1 MDSVATV
8 TSRIYNYI
16 LEGRP
21 SKALAVAASYQKIPE
36 YRKDLMFCLNCAVAA
51 VRSKSAVTLTTQTPR
66 YYRAL
71 ARKANGYDSLV
82 EATVWE
88 ANAAVAVIKGDLPA
102 ALKMYKWALALDPG
116 RYRRNSVVR
125 QIEKLEQEI
134 QARKKAKQPLVQ
146 QRKDVVIRPR
156 HSQ

>member
-8 TSRIYNYI
+8 TSRIYRYI
-16 LEGRP
+16 LDGRP
-21 SKALAVAASYQKIPE
+21 SKALSVAASYQKLPE

-71 ARKANGYDSLV
+71 ARKADGYDELV
-82 EATVWE
+82 EANVWE
-88 ANAAVAVIKGDLPA
+88 ANAAISIIKGDLPA
-102 ALKMYKWALALDPG
+102 ALKMYQWALQLDPG
-116 RYRRNSVVR
+116 KYRQNSVTR

-134 QARKKAKQPLVQ
+134 KARRKAKQPLIE
-146 QRKDVVIRPR
+146 QRKEVAAQPR
-156 HSQ
+156 HRQ